1 MLILFVT
8 IQQEEIMINK
18 LDKFLGFQ
26 QNALNMR
33 ATRQTMLASNI
44 ANADTPNF
52 KARDFDFSK
61 ALQNS
66 LAPGQTN
73 VGLNTTSAKHI
84 NPSGFRSIGSS
95 QAQYRIPQQPSADGN
110 TVDMDT
116 ERMQFAD
123 NALRYDAGL
132 TFVSGQIRS
141 LLSAIREGN

>member
-1 MLILFVT
+1 
-8 IQQEEIMINK
+8 MINK

-26 QNALNMR
+26 QSALNMR
-33 ATRQTMLASNI
+33 TTRQTLLASNI
-44 ANADTPNF
+44 ANADTPGF

-66 LAPGQTN
+66 LASGQMSA
-73 VGLNTTSAKHI
+73 GLTTTSARHI
-84 NPSGFRSIGSS
+84 HPSGFRSIGSA
-95 QAQYRIPQQPSADGN
+95 QAQYRVPQQPSVDGN

-123 NALRYDAGL
+123 NAIRYDAGL
-132 TFVSGQIRS
+132 NFISGQIRG

>member
-1 MLILFVT
+1 
-8 IQQEEIMINK
+8 MIDK
-18 LDKFLGFQ
+18 LNNMLGFH

-33 ATRQTMLASNI
+33 TARQTMLASNI
-44 ANADTPNF
+44 ANADTPGF

-66 LAPGQTN
+66 LSPNQAN
-73 VGLNTTSAKHI
+73 AGLRATADRHI

-95 QAQYRIPQQPSADGN
+95 QAQYRIPQQPSVDGN

-116 ERMQFAD
+116 ERMQFTD
-123 NALRYDAGL
+123 NALRYNAGL
-132 TFVSGQIRS
+132 TFISDQIRN